1 MPRRSCDG
9 YNTVT
14 KKDKGNPTG
23 RVINMAKLVYNYGLV
38 CIYSVFSLFAV
49 LYSYSDLAGYV
60 SFRDS
65 INSFFVLFM
74 LTLFFLFYKF
84 ALSKISNF
92 SALSFITGIFAGVI
106 NVLCRNFMLYNNL
119 IFFYR
124 DKYFAIVFSLLAA
137 IGYGLIYASV
147 FEIGWK
153 YLPLTGQPAFYRQNS
168 ASFILFDKRSFIYPF
183 IVIFVLWIPYFV
195 VFYPGIVHWDAVDA
209 LLQYYGLQIW
219 TSQHPVVSVLLMGYT
234 MDIGK
239 FLGSDNLGCVIYI
252 VLQYIIC
259 SLTLAYSFVFYNKWK
274 TPYIIRWVTLLLFSL
289 LPVVPMFVLNE
300 VKDTF
305 YYVAVLWML
314 FIFIKCLEQC
324 DNRMLIKLSTAVI
337 FLCCLRKEGIVIC
350 VSCLLALLIV
360 RNKIY
365 DKWKRIAL
373 AVFFGVC
380 VSVAVTNLASVHYN
394 VKPASM
400 REALS
405 LPVQQTARFIR
416 DHGKDI
422 TKTEWEVLN
431 TVFNNKAGELGNVYN
446 PNRSDEVK
454 YNMVYTLNSKLIK
467 QYLRVWLTH
476 FIRHPGC
483 YCSAA
488 FNQMYGYFYIE
499 RPAFK
504 IYEYDIYTNN
514 FKYGHMMYTT
524 KVMVTDNPNTTH
536 VREKV
541 KECFIILENA
551 AFTGTLFHPATY
563 IWLLFFALTML
574 IHFKQH
580 KYLFFFVI
588 PLVNLAVCCASPIN
602 ADLRYSFPIILSSFF
617 LIAFSVHI
625 TGKKLAAV

>member
-1 MPRRSCDG
+1 
-9 YNTVT
+9 
-14 KKDKGNPTG
+14 
-23 RVINMAKLVYNYGLV
+23 MAKLFHNFGLD
-38 CIYSVFSLFAV
+38 CLFSMFSLFAV
-49 LYSYSDLAGYV
+49 LYSYSDLTTYV
-60 SFRDS
+60 SFKNS
-65 INSFFVLFM
+65 INIVFVL
-74 LTLFFLFYKF
+74 LILCLFFLFYKC
-84 ALSKISNF
+84 AISKNSGF
-92 SALSFITGIFAGVI
+92 SALAISIGIFAGVI
-106 NVLCRNFMLYNNL
+106 NDLGRNFILYNSL
-119 IFFYR
+119 IFFYEE
-124 DKYFAIVFSLLAA
+124 KYFAIVFSLLAA
-137 IGYGLIYASV
+137 IGYGLIYATV
-147 FEIGWK
+147 FELGWK
-153 YLPLTGQPAFYRQNS
+153 YLSSLNRSAPYRQNS
-168 ASFILFDKRSFIYPF
+168 VSFILFDKHCFIYPF
-183 IVIFVLWIPYFV
+183 IVFFVFWIPYFIA
-195 VFYPGIVHWDAVDA
+195 FYPGIVHWDAMDA
-209 LLQYYGLQIW
+209 LRQYYGLQTW
-219 TSQHPVVSVLLMGYT
+219 TSQHPVVGVLLMGYT

-239 FLGSDNLGCVIYI
+239 YIGSDNHGCTIYV

-259 SLTLAYSFVFYNKWK
+259 SLTLAYSFVFFNKWK
-274 TPYIIRWVTLLLFSL
+274 TPYFIRWVTLLLFSL

-314 FIFIKCLEQC
+314 FILIKCLEQC

-365 DKWKRIAL
+365 DKWKRIAA
-373 AVFFGVC
+373 AVFLGVC

-454 YNMVYTLNSKLIK
+454 YNMAYTLDSKLTK
-467 QYLRVWLTH
+467 QYVRVWLTH

-499 RPAFK
+499 RSAFK

-536 VREKV
+536 VREKM
-541 KECFIILENA
+541 KEYFIMLENA
-551 AFTGTLFHPATY
+551 ALTGVLFHPATY
-563 IWLLFFALTML
+563 IWILIFALTML
-574 IHFKQH
+574 IHFNQG

-588 PLVNLAVCCASPIN
+588 PLVILTVCCASPIN
-602 ADLRYSFPIILSSFF
+602 ADLRYSFPIILSSF
-617 LIAFSVHI
+617 LLLAFSLHTVQ
-625 TGKKLAAV
+625 KKQVTV